1 MDEQVEALK
10 NWLDEGKSPEDFK
23 KVGGWDDE
31 KFEELLTAVMNPT
44 IPTKVMAPTPVVE
57 DDDE

>member
-1 MDEQVEALK
+1 MDEQVESLK

-23 KVGGWDDE
+23 RVGGWDAE
-31 KFEELLTAVMNPT
+31 KFEELLAAVMNPT
-44 IPTKVMAPTPVVE
+44 TPTKVMAPTLVVE

>member
-23 KVGGWDDE
+23 KVGGWDDK
-31 KFEELLTAVMNPT
+31 KFEELLTAVMNPI

>member
-31 KFEELLTAVMNPT
+31 KFEELLTAVMNPI